1 MFVKQSECIRRM
13 KSEAFHKYIL
23 QRKDEEV
30 VIVSAGPS
38 LNNLDKTKLREFCN
52 GKFVIAVKQA
62 IHLLDSCDLH
72 VINDD
77 NFEIYDYARFEK
89 RPKVVY
95 VKSSS
100 LYKRV
105 PKRAYDILYKIP
117 RSVSSSSKSLAAT
130 SDFDKFKNLFETN
143 LRPLGPGIMYELC
156 IFLPLYFSSK
166 KLHLFGWDIGV
177 VDDDI
182 IMRFYQKPGF
192 VSKLNGAIANW
203 NLQFYNRF
211 YIHCENV
218 LRYILFVAGIQLR
231 INVPGIT
238 NGEAMFIADST
249 VSLFDFYERHGV
261 EVTVYSQTSLL
272 SERFQRAEL

>member
-1 MFVKQSECIRRM
+1 M
-13 KSEAFHKYIL
+13 KIEALHKYIV
-23 QRKDEEV
+23 QRKSEEV

-38 LNNLDKTKLREFCN
+38 LNNLDKTELRKFCD

-77 NFEIYDYARFEK
+77 NFEIYDYGRFEK

-95 VKSSS
+95 VKSAS

-130 SDFDKFKNLFETN
+130 SDFDKFKDLFETN

-166 KLHLFGWDIGV
+166 KLYFFGWDIGV

-182 IMRFYQKPGF
+182 IMRFYQKAGV
-192 VSKLNGAIANW
+192 VSKVNGAIANW

-218 LRYILFVAGIQLR
+218 LRYMLFVAGIQLR

-238 NGEAMFIADST
+238 KGEAGFIAQST
-249 VSLFDFYERHGV
+249 DGLFDFYERHGIKAV
-261 EVTVYSQTSLL
+261 VYSKSSLI
-272 SERFQRAEL
+272 SERFERATL